1 MRLSNFDNGLM
12 YFRVTPADYRR
23 ISATA
28 DKKNYVPLCPLPAAL
43 GTPRVLL
50 IGKSFIMTAGS
61 PVVTTVGAIDG
72 DYS

>member
-1 MRLSNFDNGLM
+1 M

-28 DKKNYVPLCPLPAAL
+28 DKNNYVPLCPLRPPAL
-43 GTPRVLL
+43 GTPSVLL

-61 PVVTTVGAIDG
+61 PVVTTLGAIDG